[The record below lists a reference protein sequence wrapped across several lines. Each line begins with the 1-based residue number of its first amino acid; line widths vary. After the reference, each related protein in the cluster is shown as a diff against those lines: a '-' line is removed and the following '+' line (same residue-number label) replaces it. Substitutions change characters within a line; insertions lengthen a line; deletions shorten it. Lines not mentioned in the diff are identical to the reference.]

1 MQKATDKVRGC
12 VVLDRKTTILVDD
25 YRRKQPAI
33 PTRHAVVVELIKL
46 GLASLAAKGNASEQ
60 RGAV

>member
-1 MQKATDKVRGC
+1 MHKATDKVRGC

-33 PTRHAVVVELIKL
+33 PTRHAVVVELIKR
-46 GLASLAAKGNASEQ
+46 GLASLAKGAGEQ
-60 RGAV
+60 VGGAR

>member
-1 MQKATDKVRGC
+1 MQKATDRVRGC

-33 PTRHAVVVELIKL
+33 PSRHAVVVELIKR
-46 GLASLAAKGNASEQ
+46 GLASLANEQ
-60 RGAV
+60 RAS

>member
-1 MQKATDKVRGC
+1 MQKATDKVRSC
-12 VVLDRKTTILVDD
+12 VVLDRNITILVDD

-46 GLASLAAKGNASEQ
+46 GLASLAKAASEQ